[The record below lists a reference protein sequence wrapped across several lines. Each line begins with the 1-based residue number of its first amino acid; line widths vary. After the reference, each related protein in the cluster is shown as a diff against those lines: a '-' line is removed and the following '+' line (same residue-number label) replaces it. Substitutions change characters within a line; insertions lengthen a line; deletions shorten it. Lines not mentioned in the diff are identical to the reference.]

1 MAQKLTSKDLT
12 ELSELMESESLAY
25 KKCVSFATMAADPVL
40 KEKLGSYANNHRIRF
55 EKLLS
60 YLNSAQ

>member
-1 MAQKLTSKDLT
+1 MPQKLTSKDLT

-25 KKCVSFATMAADPVL
+25 KKCVNYACTVCDPVL
-40 KEKLGSYANNHRIRF
+40 KEKLGHFANNHRLRF

-60 YLNSAQ
+60 YLNGAQ

>member
-1 MAQKLTSKDLT
+1 MPQRITSKDLT

-25 KKCVSFATMAADPVL
+25 KKCVNYATMVSDPVL
-40 KEKLGSYANNHRIRF
+40 KEKLGCYANNHRIRF
-55 EKLLS
+55 EKLLG

>member
-12 ELSELMESESLAY
+12 ELSELLECESLAY
-25 KKCVSFATMAADPVL
+25 KKCVSYATMVTDTVL
-40 KEKLGSYANNHRIRF
+40 KEKLGSFANNHRIRF

-60 YLNSAQ
+60 YLNGAQ

>member
-1 MAQKLTSKDLT
+1 MAPKLTSMDLA

-25 KKCVSFATMAADPVL
+25 KKCVSYATMVCDPVL
-40 KEKLGSYANNHRIRF
+40 KEKLGSYANNHRMRF

-60 YLNSAQ
+60 YLNAAQ

>member
-1 MAQKLTSKDLT
+1 MPQKLTSKDLT
-12 ELSELMESESLAY
+12 ELSELLESESLAY
-25 KKCVSFATMAADPVL
+25 KKCVSYACLVHDPVL
-40 KEKLGSYANNHRIRF
+40 KEKLGTYANNHRIRF

>member
-12 ELSELMESESLAY
+12 ELSELLESESLAY
-25 KKCVSFATMAADPVL
+25 KKCVSYASTASDPAL
-40 KEKLGSYANNHRIRF
+40 RQKFGSYANNHRARF

>member
-12 ELSELMESESLAY
+12 ELSELLESESLAY
-25 KKCVSFATMAADPVL
+25 KKCVSYATMACDPVL
-40 KEKLGSYANNHRIRF
+40 KEQLGGYANHHRLRF
-55 EKLLS
+55 EKLFG